1 MNECLNGSLNEWM
14 PGLMNEIHV
23 IDADRVSQIFS
34 ISDCFVGE
42 SSSVSVG
49 NDSDRERGSLRLRE
63 TARDVSQDQ
72 HGGFKRKDARSA
84 LRDVQVK
91 LFGS

>member
-1 MNECLNGSLNEWM
+1 MPIACLKF
-14 PGLMNEIHV
+14 
-23 IDADRVSQIFS
+23 FS

-63 TARDVSQDQ
+63 IARDVSQDQ
-72 HGGFKRKDARSA
+72 HGGFKREDARSA
-84 LRDVQVK
+84 LRDVQVNV
-91 LFGS
+91 FGL